1 MSHESSSSESYGSDD
16 TGESSSDDAIYD
28 PLDPFLDCLR
38 DIRANDDLTGR
49 QEETELGTH
58 PMVDFR
64 GVDSENLLNDTID
77 PIRHESEQALSPEA
91 SKQQTPSEPVPTA
104 PPMPVATAKEDIPAN
119 IAAPEARLPTS
130 QIAGTSSQEVQSLCM
145 DHMLHFHPF
154 YQCIIIIFIIYLSIF
169 LIKYTNIRSLQYI
182 KCTH

>member
-1 MSHESSSSESYGSDD
+1 VSSFRYEMSHESSSSESYGSDD

-28 PLDPFLDCLR
+28 RIDPFLDCLR
-38 DIRANDDLTGR
+38 DIRANDDLIGR

-104 PPMPVATAKEDIPAN
+104 PPMPVATGISTRPNRDLYIYRALFGRVLLLLDVRK
-119 IAAPEARLPTS
+119 RYS
-130 QIAGTSSQEVQSLCM
+130 
-145 DHMLHFHPF
+145 HFDF
-154 YQCIIIIFIIYLSIF
+154 DSYSIF
-169 LIKYTNIRSLQYI
+169 V
-182 KCTH
+182 